1 MPGGEGGRPVRWGRE
16 PQDLLATSKDGTH
29 TLLRRCRLE
38 ESFGAVRPHLG
49 ELTLIARLGR
59 GGMGAVFLAWHPIR
73 ERQVAVKVLPDVQ
86 HLERF
91 RREAR
96 IATELRSPH
105 FVTVYDVER
114 DSLSGLYYLV
124 MEFVSGKSAA
134 DWAAEVRAKGGPVP
148 ERDALQVATAAA
160 RGIAAAHAAG
170 IVHRDLKPDNLL
182 IPASAAGVPDL
193 GAAKVIDLGL
203 ARSMSTEQR
212 LTNFGDAMGTPG
224 YMPAEQCLNAY
235 HASPMSDVFALGAT
249 LYDLLAGSPPFP
261 KNLRDALLKTPAG
274 DYVPLT
280 QRRPD
285 VSGATAAIVAKCLAK
300 EPRERF
306 AHAGELLASLE
317 AAQRDLDSAVRGPAP
332 VPRAVAAPPAA
343 RETGAAAR
351 PAGGGAASGGRSLRA
366 LAVAVVVTAAA
377 VGVWWIA
384 TRRDAANPA
393 MLRVTSEPA
402 GAEVFVDG
410 VRVGVTPLAATEIP
424 AERRVRVV
432 VKDAAGE
439 ELLRK
444 AIRAKPGESL
454 DLDARKR

>member
-1 MPGGEGGRPVRWGRE
+1 MRWGRE
-16 PQDLLATSKDGTH
+16 PQDLLATSKDGAH

-38 ESFGAVRPHLG
+38 QAFGAVRPHLG

-86 HLERF
+86 HLDRF

-105 FVTVYDVER
+105 FVAVFDVER
-114 DSLSGLYYLV
+114 DALSGLYYLV
-124 MEFVSGKSAA
+124 MEFVAGKSAA
-134 DWAAEVRAKGGPVP
+134 DWAGDVRAKGGAVE
-148 ERDALQVATAAA
+148 ERDALEVVTAAA
-160 RGIAAAHAAG
+160 RGMASAHAAG

-182 IPASAAGVPDL
+182 LPASEAGIFDL

-203 ARSMSTEQR
+203 ARSTETEQR

-235 HASPMSDVFALGAT
+235 HASPRSDVFALGAT
-249 LYDLLAGSPPFP
+249 LYDLLAGTPPFP
-261 KNLRDALLKTPAG
+261 KSLRDALLKTPTG
-274 DYVPLT
+274 EYVALT
-280 QRRPD
+280 ARRPD

-306 AHAGELLASLE
+306 ANAGELLASLE
-317 AAQRDLDSAVRGPAP
+317 AAKRDLDSAVRGPAP
-332 VPRAVAAPPAA
+332 TPRRAAAGPASPDAAP
-343 RETGAAAR
+343 AR
-351 PAGGGAASGGRSLRA
+351 PAVARSGGRSARA
-366 LAVAVVVTAAA
+366 LVIAILVTAAA
-377 VGVWWIA
+377 VGAWWFA
-384 TRRDAANPA
+384 THGGPRSPA
-393 MLRVTSEPA
+393 LLKVTSEPA
-402 GAEVFVDG
+402 GADVFIDG
-410 VRVGVTPLAATEIP
+410 VRVGVTPLSATEIP
-424 AERRVRVV
+424 SDRRVRVV
-432 VKDAAGE
+432 VKDGAGE

-444 AIRAKPGESL
+444 AIRAKPGETL